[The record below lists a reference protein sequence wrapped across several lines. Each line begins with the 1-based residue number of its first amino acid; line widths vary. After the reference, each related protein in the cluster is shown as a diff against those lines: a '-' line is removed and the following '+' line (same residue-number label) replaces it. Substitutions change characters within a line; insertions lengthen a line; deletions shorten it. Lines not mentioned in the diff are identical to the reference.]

1 MPTQAETKAV
11 KDFLF
16 ENSDHLDVALA
27 VYETWPSIVDDV
39 CKRFLEKLC
48 KHIRESDWFQQSCSC
63 SDTRVC
69 FEYRERSPRTGSVWL
84 YRESWPKLTL
94 AAHAKEVSPRN
105 RIAVVLGHD
114 SQGPNNWYV
123 GVCTPVKRSDLDE
136 SGVCYQQG
144 MQDRLNEKLGKS
156 DGATDWW
163 CPWWRR
169 VDDDIRNW
177 DCLVPELHQECSV
190 STQGRISR
198 KLVQAFVKIAATA
211 VPVINNVELKR
222 EAIH

>member
-1 MPTQAETKAV
+1 MPTQAETEAV

-16 ENSDHLDVALA
+16 ENSSHLDVALA

-48 KHIRESDWFQQSCSC
+48 KHISESDWFQKCCSC

-94 AAHAKEVSPRN
+94 AAHTREVSPRD

-136 SGVCYQQG
+136 AGACYHRKMQG
-144 MQDRLNEKLGKS
+144 LLKDKLGRS
-156 DGATDWW
+156 DGGTDWW

-169 VDDDIRNW
+169 VDSDIRNW
-177 DCLVPELHQECSV
+177 DCLVPELHQECSD
-190 STQGRISR
+190 SAQGSITR
-198 KLVQAFVKIAATA
+198 KLVQTFLELAENA
-211 VPVINNVELKR
+211 VPVIDGADLNHDAN
-222 EAIH
+222 I

>member
-39 CKRFLEKLC
+39 CKRFLEELC
-48 KHIRESDWFQQSCSC
+48 KNITESDWFHECC
-63 SDTRVC
+63 SDAKVQ
-69 FEYRERSPRTGSVWL
+69 FEFGERSHGTGSIWL
-84 YRESWPKLTL
+84 YRESWPKLTS
-94 AAHAKEVSPRN
+94 ASHAKDVSPRN

-136 SGVCYQQG
+136 SGECYHQYLQV
-144 MQDRLNEKLGKS
+144 RLKEKLGKS
-156 DGATDWW
+156 DGDTDWW
-163 CPWWRR
+163 CPWWRH
-169 VDDDIRNW
+169 VDRDIRSW
-177 DCLVPELHQECSV
+177 DGLVPELHRECSV
-190 STQGRISR
+190 STQGRITR
-198 KLVQAFVKIAATA
+198 KLVQTFVELAENA
-211 VPVINNVELKR
+211 VPVIDRVELKR
-222 EAIH
+222 VANN